1 MAKTYYE
8 VLNRASSFLT
18 SQGKE
23 GAAILFVFLGRKG
36 WSKTDWLL
44 QMKVAIPPE
53 EIAQV
58 EQDTEALL
66 KDVPP
71 QYLLGF
77 EEFYGRQFQVTPA
90 TLIPR
95 PETEELVE
103 LVLAQV
109 PDEQLR
115 VVDIGTG
122 TGVIAISLKLA
133 RPNWQVTAV
142 DLSTEALAVAE
153 ENAHQLAADVRFLAS
168 DVLGAVNEVDVIVS
182 NPPYIA
188 ADEWR
193 EMDASVRKFEPKMAL
208 FAEDNGLVIYRQIAQ
223 EAQQKLSANGQIFL
237 EIGYQQGAAVKAL
250 FEAAFPD
257 KKVQLH
263 QDLSGHD
270 RMIQVG
276 NCG

>member
-1 MAKTYYE
+1 MK
-8 VLNRASSFLT
+8 
-18 SQGKE
+18 
-23 GAAILFVFLGRKG
+23 AAI
-36 WSKTDWLL
+36 S
-44 QMKVAIPPE
+44 PE

-109 PDEQLR
+109 SDEQLR

-153 ENAHQLAADVRFLAS
+153 ENARQLAADVRFLAS

-208 FAEDNGLVIYRQIAQ
+208 FAEDNGLAIYRQIAQ
-223 EAQQKLSANGQIFL
+223 EAQQKLSVNGQIFL